1 MKKTTPDVIKF
12 NQDFPAEPEMKRCSR
27 ECHCGNA
34 FVTETTEKGPDTV
47 VFGEHCGHDAS
58 GMVVIYPVQQEPY
71 ECNDKLAELLN
82 LLRKAQRTFFAAP
95 TGSNPKFV
103 ALAESKRLE
112 KELDKFLQERSQ
124 PKPQPDLF
132 NS

>member
-1 MKKTTPDVIKF
+1 MKKTTEDVIKF
-12 NQDFPAEPEMKRCSR
+12 NKDFPAPPGVNRRSL

-34 FVTETTEKGPDTV
+34 FVVETTEPGPGKV
-47 VFGEHCGHDAS
+47 VFGEDCNHEHF
-58 GMVVIYPVQQEPY
+58 VVIYPVQQEGY

-82 LLRKAQRTFFAAP
+82 LLRSAQRSFFAAP
-95 TGSNPKFV
+95 AGSNPKFV

-112 KELDKFLQERSQ
+112 KELDKFLQDRNQ